1 MHCLCNLPTLL
12 NEYNIKI
19 MKAVFISLYQAFYDE
34 VMEVLDK
41 NEIRGFTFWN
51 EVQGRGTDNGEPHYG
66 THAWPTLNS
75 AVLTFVPDDKVEQLL
90 KDIHELDMSAEQ
102 QGIRAFV
109 WNAEEMT
116 DKSL

>member
-1 MHCLCNLPTLL
+1 
-12 NEYNIKI
+12 

-34 VMEVLDK
+34 IIEVLDK

-51 EVQGRGTDNGEPHYG
+51 EVQGRGNDDGEPHYG

-75 AVLTFVPDDKVEQLL
+75 AILTFVPDEKVEPLL
-90 KDIHELDMSAEQ
+90 KDIHELDESANQ
-102 QGIRAFV
+102 QGLRAFV

-116 DKSL
+116 DKTVK